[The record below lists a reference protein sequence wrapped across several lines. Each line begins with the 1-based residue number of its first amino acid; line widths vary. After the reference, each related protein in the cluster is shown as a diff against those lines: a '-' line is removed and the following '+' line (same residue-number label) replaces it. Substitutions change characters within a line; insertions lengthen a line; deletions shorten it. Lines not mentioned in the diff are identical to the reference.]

1 MIHIVIAGGSA
12 TMRGALAQIIGA
24 SSDILVDEEATLNTE
39 AFERIRS
46 RRVDLML
53 LDTTT
58 SDLSGIRL
66 IQQVHAEQPELP
78 ILVLSALNGA
88 ANVSRL
94 LRAGASGYITS
105 ENRPDDLRVAVR
117 QVASGERFIDPL
129 LVDAIF
135 FGTPADNGS
144 QEGPLSN
151 RENQVL

>member
-1 MIHIVIAGGSA
+1 
-12 TMRGALAQIIGA
+12 
-24 SSDILVDEEATLNTE
+24 
-39 AFERIRS
+39 
-46 RRVDLML
+46 
-53 LDTTT
+53 
-58 SDLSGIRL
+58 
-66 IQQVHAEQPELP
+66 VHAEQPELP

-144 QEGPLSN
+144 QVGPLSN
-151 RENQVL
+151 RENQVLGLIASGRSLSDIARSLALSVKTISTHKTRMMQKLNVGNNAELIRYAIRQGLVAE